1 MPTILQ
7 SDIKEIFHES
17 LRRDEG
23 ESREHYLDDACG
35 ENEELRAEVESLLTS
50 LEEARTFLEVPITA
64 ESDLDLGTTSLAPG
78 RMISH
83 YRIESLLGCGGMG
96 EVYLA
101 TDKILK
107 RSVALKIVPDSLSTD
122 RARVK
127 RFEREA
133 QAIAELN
140 HPNILT
146 IHEFATV
153 SNKHFIVSE
162 YIKGETVR
170 RRLARGP
177 MPIAEVLDIAIQ
189 TAAALQAAHSACVI
203 HRDIKPENIMI
214 REDGYVKVLDFGLAK
229 LTAEPE
235 KEFNAQMSITSQPGL
250 ILGTSNY
257 ISPEQARGRD
267 VDHRTDLFSLGV
279 VIYEM
284 LTGIQPFKGETAVD
298 VVAEIIQSDPPPVE
312 RLDGKIPKKLSVLI
326 KKLLEKDA
334 KDRYQDAAVLRA
346 DLIAI
351 RDEIKGEPSWNGR
364 LTEGELDIFE
374 MPTSEFPVS
383 NSLTT
388 ANTLYFL
395 VISIILLLLTAFV
408 VYQRMH

>member
-1 MPTILQ
+1 
-7 SDIKEIFHES
+7 
-17 LRRDEG
+17 
-23 ESREHYLDDACG
+23 
-35 ENEELRAEVESLLTS
+35 
-50 LEEARTFLEVPITA
+50 
-64 ESDLDLGTTSLAPG
+64 
-78 RMISH
+78 
-83 YRIESLLGCGGMG
+83 
-96 EVYLA
+96 
-101 TDKILK
+101 
-107 RSVALKIVPDSLSTD
+107 
-122 RARVK
+122 
-127 RFEREA
+127 
-133 QAIAELN
+133 
-140 HPNILT
+140 
-146 IHEFATV
+146 
-153 SNKHFIVSE
+153 
-162 YIKGETVR
+162 
-170 RRLARGP
+170 
-177 MPIAEVLDIAIQ
+177 
-189 TAAALQAAHSACVI
+189 
-203 HRDIKPENIMI
+203 MI
-214 REDGYVKVLDFGLAK
+214 REDGYVKVLDFGLPK

-334 KDRYQDAAVLRA
+334 KDRYQDAAVLRD

-364 LTEGELDIFE
+364 LTDGELDIFE

-395 VISIILLLLTAFV
+395 VLSIILLLLTAFV